1 MLRRCDEAER
11 KTLFV
16 ISQCRLHNLFLKK
29 CKFVE
34 QLSEVTLAHAEEKK
48 KVSQLYKTN
57 FVQSV
62 HRLFDV
68 VEKDI
73 SDVQR
78 FIEEQNER
86 ARQMKEEVNHLIEYY
101 TVLKKTA
108 SMIFREDE

>member
-1 MLRRCDEAER
+1 MDVSEEKELYKRPYTEMLRRCDEAER

-57 FVQSV
+57 FV
-62 HRLFDV
+62 
-68 VEKDI
+68 
-73 SDVQR
+73 
-78 FIEEQNER
+78 
-86 ARQMKEEVNHLIEYY
+86 
-101 TVLKKTA
+101 
-108 SMIFREDE
+108 